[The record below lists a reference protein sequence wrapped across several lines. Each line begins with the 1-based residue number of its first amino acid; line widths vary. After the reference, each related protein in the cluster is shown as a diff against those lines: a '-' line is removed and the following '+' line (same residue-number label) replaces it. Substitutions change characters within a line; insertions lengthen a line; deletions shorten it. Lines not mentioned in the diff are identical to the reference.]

1 MRSDACRDTFVYIG
15 DGALRYAQS
24 CEPHVST
31 HRAFDKRAPRAQ
43 QRRDES
49 RARVH
54 AHSTNDDDQAMA
66 LAEAL
71 IEPHRSWRIKIASR
85 CP

>member
-1 MRSDACRDTFVYIG
+1 MLKVANRTC
-15 DGALRYAQS
+15 LRIV
-24 CEPHVST
+24 HST
-31 HRAFDKRAPRAQ
+31 NGHRARSKG
-43 QRRDES
+43 ET
-49 RARVH
+49 RVVRVIH